1 VENRNGLIVDA
12 MAWEANGRAER
23 DTALL
28 MLEQVLGDHPVT
40 VGGDKGFDTR
50 EFVSECRHMGVTP
63 HVAQNHGRPGG
74 SAIDQRTTR
83 HAGYRISQRKR
94 KRIEGVG
101 DVEAEAIFT
110 FLPKVTCGSGFYNQD
125 DIRHRKDMVQALILS
140 DPEKRKK
147 FEDELG
153 QELLEYYVDQAL
165 KGETILIPVQ
175 PISTI
180 IRQCRLH
187 NIDLLKID
195 VEGGDI
201 KALHGI
207 EENQWPVIKQFV
219 LGVHDSRNNLPEVTA
234 ILEERGVNVIA
245 VPENS
250 GDISGVTMAYATRRG

>member
-1 VENRNGLIVDA
+1 
-12 MAWEANGRAER
+12 
-23 DTALL
+23 
-28 MLEQVLGDHPVT
+28 
-40 VGGDKGFDTR
+40 
-50 EFVSECRHMGVTP
+50 
-63 HVAQNHGRPGG
+63 
-74 SAIDQRTTR
+74 
-83 HAGYRISQRKR
+83 
-94 KRIEGVG
+94 
-101 DVEAEAIFT
+101 
-110 FLPKVTCGSGFYNQD
+110 
-125 DIRHRKDMVQALILS
+125 MVQALILS